1 MRMRLILICALSIGA
16 RPNAEAQT
24 PSVSVPAKPPVGL
37 VGVSP
42 NNYTLGPEDVLQ
54 VQVRDVEEIGKQ
66 PVRIDAEGDIRLPM
80 AGGVK
85 ATGLT
90 PRQLEG
96 EIAKKLRHLVRNP
109 EVVVSV
115 VEQRSQ
121 PVSVL
126 GAVRSPG
133 VFQIQSKKTLVEV
146 LSMAGGLK
154 DDAATK
160 IKITRRTNRGPLPV
174 KNAIV
179 DGEYQVAEI
188 SVASVLNANNPAEN
202 FLVEPHDVITVPE
215 AQLVFVMGHVK
226 KPGGFPMRE
235 ESRVS
240 ALQALSMAEGP
251 APTGAPKHGRILR
264 KQPGLDTRL
273 EIAVDLNKVM
283 SGKAPDVAMLPGDIL
298 VIPNNLPKN
307 AFLRSVEAAVQI
319 GTGLIIWGR

>member
-1 MRMRLILICALSIGA
+1 MRMTWILICALSICA
-16 RPNAEAQT
+16 QPNAEAQS
-24 PSVSVPAKPPVGL
+24 PSAPPKTNVGPA
-37 VGVSP
+37 GVSS
-42 NNYTLGPEDVLQ
+42 NNYTLGPEDVLH
-54 VQVRDVEEIGKQ
+54 VIVRDVEEIGKA

-85 ATGLT
+85 ASGLT

-133 VFQIQSKKTLVEV
+133 VFQIQSRKTLVEV
-146 LSMAGGLK
+146 LSMAGGLR

-160 IKITRRTNRGPLPV
+160 IKVTRRVSRGPLPV

-179 DGEYQVAEI
+179 DDEFQVAEI

-226 KPGGFPMRE
+226 KSGGFPIRDE
-235 ESRVS
+235 ARVS
-240 ALQALSMAEGP
+240 ALQAFSMAEGA

>member
-1 MRMRLILICALSIGA
+1 MRMRFILICALSIGA
-16 RPNAEAQT
+16 ESNAGAQAAAAA
-24 PSVSVPAKPPVGL
+24 PQKSPAGL
-37 VGVSP
+37 MGISA
-42 NNYTLGPEDVLQ
+42 NYPLGPEDVVH

-66 PVRIDAEGDIRLPM
+66 PVRIDAEGDLRLPL
-80 AGGVK
+80 AGGVR
-85 ATGLT
+85 AAGLT
-90 PRQLEG
+90 PRQLER
-96 EIAKKLRHLVRNP
+96 EIVKKLQHLVRNP
-109 EVVVSV
+109 EAVVSV

-133 VFQIQSKKTLVEV
+133 VFQIQSRKTLVEV

-160 IKITRRTNRGPLPV
+160 IKVTRLTSRGPLPV
-174 KNAIV
+174 NYAIV

-188 SVASVLNANNPAEN
+188 SVASVLNANNPSEN
-202 FLVEPHDVITVPE
+202 FLIEPHDVITVPD

-235 ESRVS
+235 EARVS